1 MVQRRLAWI
10 AIGLATAL
18 SAACAKPAA
27 PPAVPHNVVVE
38 SPVPV
43 DSVSAES
50 YPGSVHARVETDLAF
65 RVPGKIL
72 QRHVDMGAHVKP
84 GTVLATLD
92 PQDARLNLDTAR
104 AAVAAAEAD
113 LWLAEAEEKRY
124 RDLRE
129 RGHVGQSMVDARVNA
144 AKLARAKLDQS
155 RSQLSLAQNQSRY
168 TSLSTEVGGVVTQL
182 MAEPGMVVSAGQSIL
197 RLAEDG
203 EREVR
208 TAVPEGRIETLRG
221 AAQIGVSIY
230 TLPGKLYQGRVRD
243 INPQA
248 DPATRTHDVRVTIV
262 DADDA
267 VPLGATASVLLG
279 SAGDGRAFRLPS
291 TAVSAAGKDQASVWV
306 VKSAANGTATVQPQP
321 VKVLQYLEDAVIVA
335 GDLKPEDRLVSAGV
349 QLLVPGLAVKPVD
362 RKAPTAL

>member
-1 MVQRRLAWI
+1 MGHRQLKLI
-10 AIGLATAL
+10 AVGVAGSLL
-18 SAACAKPAA
+18 MACARAPAPVPA
-27 PPAVPHNVVVE
+27 PRAVVVE

-43 DSVSAES
+43 NAVSAES
-50 YPGSVHARVETDLAF
+50 YPGAVHARVETNLAF

-72 QRHVDMGAHVKP
+72 RRAVDLGARVKP
-84 GTVLATLD
+84 GDVLATLD

-104 AAVAAAEAD
+104 AAVTAAEAD
-113 LWLAEAEEKRY
+113 RWLADAEEKRY

-129 RGHVGQSMVDARVNA
+129 SGHVGQSMVDTRVNA
-144 AKLARAKLDQS
+144 ARLARARLEQA
-155 RSQLSLAQNQSRY
+155 RSQLGLAQNQSRY
-168 TSLSTEVGGVVTQL
+168 TTLSTDTGGVVTQV
-182 MAEPGMVVSAGQSIL
+182 MAEPGMVVAAGQTIL

-208 TAVPEGRIETLRG
+208 TAVPEGRIDSLRT

-230 TLPGKLYQGRVRD
+230 TLPGRLYAGKVRD

-262 DADDA
+262 DADVA

-279 SAGDGRAFRLPS
+279 SVGEGKAFRLPA
-291 TAVSAAGKDQASVWV
+291 TAVSTIGTEPPSVWV
-306 VKSAANGTATVQPQP
+306 VISSGGAATVQPRP
-321 VKVLQYLEDAVIVA
+321 VHVLQYLDAAVIVT
-335 GDLKPEDRLVSAGV
+335 GDLKVDDRLVSAGV
-349 QLLVPGLAVKPVD
+349 HLLVPGLAVKPID